1 MTFRIRKRRRIFVEL
16 ICSQSRSSAVGTK
29 GNSPVS
35 NRLPAGA
42 VDCEAK
48 NMKENIYGLL
58 AEFDTPTE
66 MVEAANKIREAGYKK
81 TDAFSP
87 FPLHEIDEA
96 LGIKRSIL
104 PFLVLAGGVIGLL
117 TGLGL
122 TYFVH
127 VYDYPIIVGGRPFFS
142 LPSFIPPSFELTI
155 LFAAFT
161 AVFGMILLNGLPQP
175 YHPVFNVPRFALATR
190 EKFFLLIERRDE
202 KFDYEETK
210 SFMQSLNP
218 QEVFDVEE

>member
-1 MTFRIRKRRRIFVEL
+1 MDK
-16 ICSQSRSSAVGTK
+16 K
-29 GNSPVS
+29 
-35 NRLPAGA
+35 
-42 VDCEAK
+42 
-48 NMKENIYGLL
+48 IYGLL
-58 AEFDTPTE
+58 AEFDTPTQ
-66 MVEAANKIREAGYKK
+66 MVDAARKVRDAGYTK

-96 LGIKRSIL
+96 LGIKKSIL
-104 PFLVLAGGVIGLL
+104 PFLVLGGGVLGLL

-122 TYFVH
+122 TTFVH
-127 VYDYPIIVGGRPFFS
+127 VFEYPIIVGGRPYFS
-142 LPSFIPPSFELTI
+142 LPSFIPPMYELTI

-190 EKFFLLIERRDE
+190 EKFFLLIETKDS
-202 KFDYEETK
+202 KFDYEGTK
-210 SFMQSLNP
+210 SFMESLDP

>member
-1 MTFRIRKRRRIFVEL
+1 M
-16 ICSQSRSSAVGTK
+16 SR
-29 GNSPVS
+29 
-35 NRLPAGA
+35 RLPARVRSIA
-42 VDCEAK
+42 SYKKFMDTT
-48 NMKENIYGLL
+48 NIYGLM
-58 AEFDTPTE
+58 AEFDTATE
-66 MVEAANKIREAGYKK
+66 LVDAARQVRDAGYKK

-104 PFLVLAGGVIGLL
+104 PFLVFGGGIAGLL

-122 TYFVH
+122 QIFVH
-127 VYDYPIIVGGRPFFS
+127 YIDYPLNIGGRPYIS
-142 LPSFIPPSFELTI
+142 LPSFIPPAYELTI

-161 AVFGMILLNGLPQP
+161 AVFGMLFLNGLPQP

-190 EKFFLLIERRDE
+190 EKFFLLIEKKDA

-218 QEVFDVEE
+218 QEVFDVDE

>member
-1 MTFRIRKRRRIFVEL
+1 
-16 ICSQSRSSAVGTK
+16 
-29 GNSPVS
+29 
-35 NRLPAGA
+35 
-42 VDCEAK
+42 
-48 NMKENIYGLL
+48 
-58 AEFDTPTE
+58 
-66 MVEAANKIREAGYKK
+66 MVNAANKIREAGYKK

-96 LGIKRSIL
+96 LGVKRSIL
-104 PFLVLAGGVIGLL
+104 PFLVLGGGVTGLL

-127 VYDYPIIVGGRPFFS
+127 VIDYPIIVGGRPLFS
-142 LPSFIPPSFELTI
+142 LPSFIPPMFELTI
-155 LFAAFT
+155 LFAAFV

-190 EKFFLLIERRDE
+190 EKFFLLIERKDP